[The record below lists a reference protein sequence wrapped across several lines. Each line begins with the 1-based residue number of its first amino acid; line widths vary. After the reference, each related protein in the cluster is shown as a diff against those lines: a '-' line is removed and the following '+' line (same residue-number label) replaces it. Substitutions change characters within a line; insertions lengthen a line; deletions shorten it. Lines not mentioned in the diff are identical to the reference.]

1 MLLTIT
7 NNAQPAT
14 DLGFLLHKHP
24 ERCQSFELAFGE
36 ARVFYPEASETRCT
50 AALLLDIDPIAL
62 TRGRQRGRGQAESD
76 TALFDHYVNERP
88 YVASSF
94 MSVAIA
100 QVFGSALA
108 GRCAGREELVE
119 SALPLQAT
127 ITALPCRG
135 AEDLPRRLF
144 EPLGYAVNATSHPLD
159 TNEPAWGD
167 SPYFTIT
174 LSAQTRLQDLLAH
187 LYVLIPVLDDAKHY
201 WVAFDCEI
209 MPWSAKAQ
217 ELIRQQYAP
226 VGAAAHVGLTASLD
240 ALEQAERRGIAVE
253 PLRQHFAERLE
264 QAHRYADAYRRYCW
278 PVASIA
284 DLKIAPFHL
293 LATEGT
299 THVARDHGWHMATIA
314 EICTADPDLL
324 LATDHRIVDVT
335 DVAAQL
341 TAISWW
347 EALTQRGGEGAVVKP
362 LEFIATAHGK
372 LLQPAIKCRGHEYL
386 RIIYGPEYD
395 TPAHLATLRQRGL
408 GRKRSLALR
417 EFALQRF
424 AH

>member
-1 MLLTIT
+1 
-7 NNAQPAT
+7 
-14 DLGFLLHKHP
+14 
-24 ERCQSFELAFGE
+24 
-36 ARVFYPEASETRCT
+36 
-50 AALLLDIDPIAL
+50 
-62 TRGRQRGRGQAESD
+62 
-76 TALFDHYVNERP
+76 
-88 YVASSF
+88 
-94 MSVAIA
+94 
-100 QVFGSALA
+100 
-108 GRCAGREELVE
+108 
-119 SALPLQAT
+119 
-127 ITALPCRG
+127 
-135 AEDLPRRLF
+135 
-144 EPLGYAVNATSHPLD
+144 
-159 TNEPAWGD
+159 
-167 SPYFTIT
+167 
-174 LSAQTRLQDLLAH
+174 
-187 LYVLIPVLDDAKHY
+187 
-201 WVAFDCEI
+201 

-417 EFALQRF
+417 EFALGIEALERF
-424 AH
+424 ARHEPLYRVHECVFGVLALENEPVDPRL